1 MPQLHSTNSFKMMRH
16 DRVNFSI
23 LQIPNILFRSYS
35 VILII
40 IKELYKK

>member
-1 MPQLHSTNSFKMMRH
+1 MPQLHSTDSFKMMRH

-35 VILII
+35 VNYYTYYNQRVI
-40 IKELYKK
+40 